1 MGDNLP
7 MKNLLCALCVLCGSW
22 FSVAPVHASGIEQ
35 FRAFVA
41 NTRHA
46 RGSFAQSVVGKSG
59 RKPQQSAGFFA
70 FSRPGKFRWSYENP
84 YKQLL
89 VSDGQKLWTY
99 DPDLNQVTVRKLG
112 DALGSSPAA
121 LLAGNSLEDNFD
133 LKDGGAAEGFEFVEA
148 TPKAKDGTFER
159 VRIGF
164 KDKLPRIMEVRDNF
178 GQVTTLVM
186 SQFETN
192 VTLPADVFR
201 FVPPKGA
208 DVVGE

>member
-1 MGDNLP
+1 M
-7 MKNLLCALCVLCGSW
+7 
-22 FSVAPVHASGIEQ
+22 EQ
-35 FRAFVA
+35 FKAFVA

-46 RGSFAQSVVGKSG
+46 RGAFAQSVVGKSG

-121 LLAGNSLEDNFD
+121 LLAGNSIEDNFN

-148 TPKAKDGTFER
+148 TPKAKDGAFER

-178 GQVTTLVM
+178 GQVTTLVL

-192 VTLPADVFR
+192 VVLAADAFR
-201 FVPPKGA
+201 FTPPPGA